1 LGANIRIFVISAK
14 HLAYKNT
21 WLSKI
26 SIAGCI
32 TIHNQS
38 LQNRE
43 NRRTFAPSKPR
54 LSEQRAE
61 SISSFFERKRF
72 RALAQ
77 KKTSITI
84 KD

>member
-1 LGANIRIFVISAK
+1 MGANIRIFVISTK
-14 HLAYKNT
+14 QLVYKNA
-21 WLSKI
+21 WLSKF
-26 SIAGCI
+26 SIAGCT

-72 RALAQ
+72 RAFAQ
-77 KKTSITI
+77 KKTSLTI

>member
-1 LGANIRIFVISAK
+1 M
-14 HLAYKNT
+14 AYKNT

-43 NRRTFAPSKPR
+43 NRCTFAPSK
-54 LSEQRAE
+54 EN
-61 SISSFFERKRF
+61 KYNN
-72 RALAQ
+72 
-77 KKTSITI
+77 
-84 KD
+84 